1 MTRKMNRICCNATSC
16 RGWLRT
22 AFQTDLSVGALNLAM
37 KQVLLRNV
45 LYISRKLKL
54 SLVGSW
60 VASVGHS
67 ATNSGECRL
76 GGDLR
81 GMGGRW
87 RVWAERNFRRCLRL
101 YG

>member
-37 KQVLLRNV
+37 KA
-45 LYISRKLKL
+45 
-54 SLVGSW
+54 SLVTEYVVYITKLGAPPVGSG

-81 GMGGRW
+81 GMGGR
-87 RVWAERNFRRCLRL
+87 
-101 YG
+101 